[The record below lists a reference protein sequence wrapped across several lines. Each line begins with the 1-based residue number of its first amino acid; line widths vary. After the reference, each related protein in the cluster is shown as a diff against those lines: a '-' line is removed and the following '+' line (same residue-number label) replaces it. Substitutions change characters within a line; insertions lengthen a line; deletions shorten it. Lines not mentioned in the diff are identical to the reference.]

1 MQHDLVVFCGRNAI
15 GIIINYYRNLLLKQ
29 KATKKYMYILNNE
42 QNNMIVMYMWGQGDN
57 IGLEMFCKELIL
69 LDL

>member
-1 MQHDLVVFCGRNAI
+1 
-15 GIIINYYRNLLLKQ
+15 
-29 KATKKYMYILNNE
+29 MYILNNE